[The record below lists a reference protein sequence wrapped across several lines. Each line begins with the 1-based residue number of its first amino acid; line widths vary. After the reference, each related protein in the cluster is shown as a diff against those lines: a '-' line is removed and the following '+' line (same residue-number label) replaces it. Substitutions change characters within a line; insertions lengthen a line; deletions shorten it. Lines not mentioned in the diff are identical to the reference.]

1 MRNSGMIFKIS
12 IESLCLFKSRL
23 LKDVRDMNRE
33 NLWIVDGRQTLLTF
47 YTAFIQACYRNLLK
61 III

>member
-1 MRNSGMIFKIS
+1 MIFKMS
-12 IESLCLFKSRL
+12 IRSLCLFKSHL
-23 LKDVRDMNRE
+23 LKDVFNMKRE
-33 NLWIVDGRQTLLTF
+33 NLRIVDGRLSLSIF

>member
-1 MRNSGMIFKIS
+1 MIFKMS
-12 IESLCLFKSRL
+12 IGSLYLFKSHL
-23 LKDVRDMNRE
+23 LKDVFNMNRE
-33 NLWIVDGRQTLLTF
+33 NVRIIDGRQTLLTF